1 MLPRDLALGSFCVQ
15 IKVVNV
21 VEISYNIK
29 INTEIWSAK
38 MG

>member
-21 VEISYNIK
+21 VEISYNTK
-29 INTEIWSAK
+29 YTDD
-38 MG
+38 